1 MLKNKMVAEMERIRA
16 TMAKLRKKWLEC
28 QLAGLFAELQLLQQP
43 LHHHKREQA
52 AHWSWRCSE
61 P

>member
-1 MLKNKMVAEMERIRA
+1 MVAEMERIRA

-43 LHHHKREQA
+43 LHHKREQA